1 MHKRSFLLLIF
12 NMFFPALTAAS
23 FLFALPN
30 DGVSAVFWGLSKSRL
45 LVAITFVVLAVLF
58 ATLTVLAS
66 LHWEQ
71 TIRLLVKHLNGRAN
85 RNFML
90 ALDLFFLLI
99 MAVALNIPDKY
110 LGGLIAIRDR
120 IQPILIWFFLTCLQ
134 MLIGIIIFE
143 INKQTLSFS
152 EFKKRFIPASLA
164 LCFSCATWL
173 VISSTGLGL
182 NSANTF
188 WSKIGVP
195 VLWSQIGA
203 ALLIGLGVFLVRN
216 YFEKKPPGWVWFDIL
231 LMILIWTAAVV
242 LWNNQTYQPGV
253 FNTTPR
259 PPTYELYPINDS
271 QIFDVGAQKLL
282 VGQNMIADVIDKPIY
297 ISFLAILHFFAGY
310 SYAQFYFLQILVF
323 ALIPICGFLI
333 GKNLHSPTFGT
344 MFSVILIFKELNA
357 IAVTNYIHVST
368 SKLILSEMLTTLG
381 LLLFTYFL
389 LNWMKS
395 AELWNKNLYLAGGVL
410 GITSLVRLNS
420 IGLLPFVILI
430 IGFSLKFNLKRW
442 IFSSLFFCTFLII
455 SVVPWVVRNTVVT
468 GDPFH
473 FIDSKTTGVIG
484 NQRYNPIIK
493 STQSLENQS
502 LKQSSA
508 VLLVQNITNNYL
520 HNLIGITLMV
530 PPSSEL
536 YNVLDLVRLPY
547 WKLDWAGGLLP
558 GGFWFVLGILILTS
572 IGLGSAW
579 NRWRFT
585 GLVPLAVLSGYNL
598 TTAISLTSGGRYLVP
613 MDWGV
618 LLYFSLGLLE
628 VVLALM
634 NLFGWLRHQDVFT
647 PISHSVSKLS
657 LQQIVLIGLMFLFI
671 GSIPVMLEFLPK
683 QIYPAVV
690 TMADFMRVNQSLP
703 ELQNSSIGSNI
714 STFEN
719 IPGSVVIYG
728 KVLYPRYFGQ
738 NKGEGP
744 TIEQEPLVGSA
755 SFDHLAFLVIGGDD
769 TVPVIL
775 PSNQTFSSQIAG
787 SDAWVIGCKR
797 QNYLEAIFVV
807 FKQSNFIRSYSEDPL
822 KKTCQ

>member
-1 MHKRSFLLLIF
+1 MHKRYLLFLII
-12 NMFFPALTAAS
+12 NMIFPALTAAS
-23 FLFALPN
+23 LLFLLPN
-30 DGVSAVFWGLSKSRL
+30 DDVSAVFWGLSKSRL
-45 LVAITFVVLAVLF
+45 LVALTLFALVVLF
-58 ATLTVLAS
+58 AALTGFVS
-66 LHWEQ
+66 LHLEQ
-71 TIRLLVKHLNGRAN
+71 TIQFITKQLNEKAIRNLILVA
-85 RNFML
+85 
-90 ALDLFFLLI
+90 DLFFLLI
-99 MAVALNIPDKY
+99 TAVAVNIPDKY
-110 LGGLIAIRDR
+110 IGGLITVRDR
-120 IQPILIWFFLTCLQ
+120 IQPIIIWILLSCLQ
-134 MLIGIIIFE
+134 ILIGIIIIE
-143 INKQTLSFS
+143 LYKITLSFS
-152 EFKKRFIPASLA
+152 DFKKRFIPALLT
-164 LCFSCATWL
+164 LCFSCAMWL

-195 VLWSQIGA
+195 ILWPQIGV

-216 YFEKKPPGWVWFDIL
+216 HFEKQSSRGIWFDIL
-231 LMILIWTAAVV
+231 LMIIIWTAAVV

-259 PPTYELYPINDS
+259 PPTYEIYPINDS

-297 ISFLAILHFFAGY
+297 ISFLAILHFLAGY
-310 SYAQFYFLQILVF
+310 SYAQFYFFQILVF
-323 ALIPICGFLI
+323 ALIPVCAFLI
-333 GKNLHSPTFGT
+333 GKNLHSPTFGI
-344 MFSVILIFKELNA
+344 MFSIILIFKEINA

-389 LNWMKS
+389 INWMKS
-395 AELWNKNLYLAGGVL
+395 SEMWNKNLYMAGGVL

-430 IGFSLKFNLKRW
+430 IGFSLKFNFKRW

-455 SVVPWVVRNTVVT
+455 SVTPWVIRNTVVT

-493 STQSLENQS
+493 STQSPENQS

-508 VLLVQNITNNYL
+508 ILLVQNITNNYL
-520 HNLIGITLMV
+520 HNLIGITLML

-536 YNVLDLVRLPY
+536 YNVLDLVKLPY
-547 WKLDWAGGLLP
+547 WKLDWSGGLLP
-558 GGFWFVLGILILTS
+558 GGFWFVLAILILTS

-579 NRWRFT
+579 NRWSFT
-585 GLVPLAVLSGYNL
+585 GLVPLAVISGYNL

-618 LLYFSLGLLE
+618 LLYFSLGLFE
-628 VVLALM
+628 VVIESM
-634 NLFGWLRHQDVFT
+634 NLFGWLKLQDVFI
-647 PISHSVSKLS
+647 PISQSRSKLN
-657 LQQIVLIGLMFLFI
+657 LKQIGLIGLMFILI
-671 GSIPVMLEFLPK
+671 GSIPVILEFLPK
-683 QIYPAVV
+683 QIYPATV
-690 TMADFMRVNQSLP
+690 TMADFMRDNKSLP
-703 ELQNSSIGSNI
+703 ELQNSNMRSRI

-755 SFDHLAFLVIGGDD
+755 SFDHLSFLVIGGND
-769 TVPVIL
+769 TLPVIL
-775 PSNQTFSSQIAG
+775 PSNQTFSPQIAG

-797 QNYLEAIFVV
+797 QNYLDAILVV
-807 FKQSNFIRSYSEDPL
+807 FKQNNSALPYSEDTL